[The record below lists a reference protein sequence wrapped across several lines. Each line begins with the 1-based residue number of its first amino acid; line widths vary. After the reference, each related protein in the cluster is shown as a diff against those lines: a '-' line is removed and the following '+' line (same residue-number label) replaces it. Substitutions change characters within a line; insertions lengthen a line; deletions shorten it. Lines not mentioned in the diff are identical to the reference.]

1 MAQYRQ
7 AGTPTT
13 VAMWICRGQVGKVLE
28 GDEDEL
34 RGDDDARDAP
44 GEVGPCCQEAEQGLE
59 LVRGQDGAEA
69 AESAAGAAMSAKVI
83 RLKLKRDPPPPL
95 RFSPHLS
102 EWVHVGPTFI
112 QNKKSQCLPLAPL
125 NSGLLNQ
132 GLVVLPR

>member
-69 AESAAGAAMSAKVI
+69 AESAASVSSKSCGGASMSLC
-83 RLKLKRDPPPPL
+83 R
-95 RFSPHLS
+95 
-102 EWVHVGPTFI
+102 
-112 QNKKSQCLPLAPL
+112 
-125 NSGLLNQ
+125 
-132 GLVVLPR
+132 